1 MFKSFG
7 IGKGSCCRIHRFR
20 CGSERIEYR
29 GQALRHFL
37 DYDTISN
44 FILAIQEE
52 RSCSECHLLAARVL
66 DRAS

>member
-1 MFKSFG
+1 
-7 IGKGSCCRIHRFR
+7 
-20 CGSERIEYR
+20 
-29 GQALRHFL
+29 L